1 MLAARSREQP
11 PFFDLLAVSSLAESN
26 DLGMPIG
33 ADALFLVSRIDMT
46 SSFTA
51 SPLDNLA
58 ANIGIAPTADIPA
71 TDAPAAQAEK
81 PAGPS
86 FESLGLCADIVSALT
101 AAGYQNPTPVQQRAI
116 PAALAGRD
124 LLVSSPTGSGK
135 TAAFMLPAIE
145 KFSQLQ
151 KQEAQQPRDAN
162 AARGRRPQPVARPR
176 LLVLTPTRELAMQVS
191 TAATT
196 YGKHLRRLRTVSILG
211 GVAYGQQLMLLAK
224 NPEILVATPG
234 RLIDHLERGRI
245 DLSNLDM
252 LVLDEADRMLDMGF
266 IEDIERIV
274 DATPASRQTLL
285 FSATIDSKITSLTGR
300 LLKDPERIE
309 IVQKLEA
316 NGNIAQAVHYVD
328 DRDHKDRLLDHLLR
342 DSGLDQAI
350 VFTATKSDADLIA
363 NRLADAG
370 FESAALHGDLP
381 QGARNRTIRA
391 LRERRVRVL
400 VATDVAARGIDIPGI
415 THVFNYD
422 LPKFAEDYV
431 HRIGRT
437 GRAGRSGTAVSLVHY
452 AEMGALKRIERFVR
466 TPLPVNVVAGF
477 EPRRAPPKGG
487 FGGGGGR
494 GRPGGNGGGGRRF
507 GGNGGGSSS
516 SGRGFGPGNAGGYGN
531 KSNAGSRDGG
541 GYRGGNS
548 DGGYRGGNSDG
559 GYRGGNRGEGGFG
572 SRDGYS
578 ARRNDG
584 PRAPR
589 RGS

>member
-1 MLAARSREQP
+1 VQ
-11 PFFDLLAVSSLAESN
+11 AVEAE
-26 DLGMPIG
+26 G
-33 ADALFLVSRIDMT
+33 
-46 SSFTA
+46 
-51 SPLDNLA
+51 
-58 ANIGIAPTADIPA
+58 PTF
-71 TDAPAAQAEK
+71 AE
-81 PAGPS
+81 
-86 FESLGLCADIVSALT
+86 LGLSADIVSALT
-101 AAGYQNPTPVQQRAI
+101 AAGYKTPTPVQQRAI
-116 PAALAGRD
+116 PAGIAGRD

-145 KFSQLQ
+145 RFAQLQ
-151 KQEAQQPRDAN
+151 ITLASQPRESRESN
-162 AARGRRPQPVARPR
+162 AAGGRGRRPMPVARPS
-176 LLVLTPTRELAMQVS
+176 LLVLTPTRELAMQVT
-191 TAATT
+191 TAAST
-196 YGKHLRRLRTVSILG
+196 YGKHLKRLRTVSILG

-234 RLIDHLERGRI
+234 RLLDHLERGRI
-245 DLSNLDM
+245 DLSQLQM

-266 IEDIERIV
+266 IDDIETIV
-274 DATPASRQTLL
+274 AATPATRQTML
-285 FSATIDSKITSLTGR
+285 FSATLDGKIGSLTGR

-309 IVQKLEA
+309 IVQRMEQRT
-316 NGNIAQAVHYVD
+316 NIAQTVHYVD

-342 DSGLDQAI
+342 ADGLDQAI
-350 VFTATKSDADLIA
+350 VFTATKSDADSLA
-363 NRLADAG
+363 GRLADAG

-437 GRAGRSGTAVSLVHY
+437 GRAGRSGIAVSLVHH
-452 AEMGALKRIERFVR
+452 AEQGALKRIERFVR
-466 TPLPVNVVAGF
+466 APLAVNVIAGF
-477 EPRRAPPKGG
+477 EPRKSAPAGGRGG
-487 FGGGGGR
+487 FGGGR
-494 GRPGGNGGGGRRF
+494 GRPGGGSSGGRRY
-507 GGNGGGSSS
+507 GSGAGTGGS
-516 SGRGFGPGNAGGYGN
+516 GKPGGWGNKPASAGG
-531 KSNAGSRDGG
+531 REG
-541 GYRGGNS
+541 GYRGGNSGGNS
-548 DGGYRGGNSDG
+548 DGGYRGGSRDG
-559 GYRGGNRGEGGFG
+559 GFGGG